1 MIDPT
6 VSLSMPCPPMTGL
19 HISIFPAT
27 VLIAKILLDPQVP
40 TGKVRLLPF
49 VDYDQTPLSL
59 PCDESL
65 STEIPGDTKNVQ
77 FTTLGTS
84 LIANAFA

>member
-1 MIDPT
+1 MTDPT
-6 VSLSMPCPPMTGL
+6 VSLSMPCPRITGL

-49 VDYDQTPLSL
+49 VD
-59 PCDESL
+59 
-65 STEIPGDTKNVQ
+65 
-77 FTTLGTS
+77 
-84 LIANAFA
+84 